1 MGQSPQPGAGL
12 VGTGGSCGGREVA
25 ITKQGDLGAVASG
38 QTLRSLNDM
47 QILEYFCL
55 KTPQLS

>member
-12 VGTGGSCGGREVA
+12 VGTGGSGGRREVA
-25 ITKQGDLGAVASG
+25 IIKQGDLGAVAGG
-38 QTLRSLNDM
+38 QALRSLNDM

-55 KTPQLS
+55 KTSQLS